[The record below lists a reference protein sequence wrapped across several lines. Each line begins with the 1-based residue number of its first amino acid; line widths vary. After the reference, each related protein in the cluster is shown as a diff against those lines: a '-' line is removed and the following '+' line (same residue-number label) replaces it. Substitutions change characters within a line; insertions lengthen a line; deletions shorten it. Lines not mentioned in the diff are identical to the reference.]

1 LKGREEKGN
10 REKGGKRLL
19 SVIDCEQ
26 KNREGLEL
34 IRDGEE
40 RQREERRRLG

>member
-1 LKGREEKGN
+1 
-10 REKGGKRLL
+10 
-19 SVIDCEQ
+19 VIDCEQ